1 MPKHILKLPNIYYL
15 KNKTMKTQKLIDNNN
30 LIFPDLE
37 SVYTS
42 DNALKK
48 ISLLLLKK
56 ATILNKILPIEE
68 DFSNN

>member
-1 MPKHILKLPNIYYL
+1 
-15 KNKTMKTQKLIDNNN
+15 MKTQKLIDNNN